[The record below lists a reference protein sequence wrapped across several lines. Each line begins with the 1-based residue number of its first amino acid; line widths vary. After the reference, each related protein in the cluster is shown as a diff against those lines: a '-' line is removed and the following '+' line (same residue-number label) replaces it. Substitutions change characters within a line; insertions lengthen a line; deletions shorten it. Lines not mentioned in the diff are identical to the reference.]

1 MACEG
6 QASTQAAQSE
16 HSSSF
21 TTALFSTM
29 EMASVGQELM
39 HSPLALHLFGST
51 IAGIELSPSL
61 FILIDDVDRSPY
73 CGRIPSQE
81 SRHD

>member
-16 HSSSF
+16 QSSSL

-29 EMASVGQELM
+29 DMASVGQELM

-51 IAGIELSPSL
+51 IAGILLSLMYFSY
-61 FILIDDVDRSPY
+61 R
-73 CGRIPSQE
+73 
-81 SRHD
+81 